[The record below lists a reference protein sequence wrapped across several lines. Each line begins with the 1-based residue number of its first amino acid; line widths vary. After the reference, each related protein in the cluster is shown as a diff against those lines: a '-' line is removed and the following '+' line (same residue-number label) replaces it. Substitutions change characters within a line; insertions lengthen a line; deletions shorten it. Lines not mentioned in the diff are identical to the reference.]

1 MAILLDKPFKCFE
14 IIKNILQ
21 QSNESEKNEE
31 IKESKGKMDLEAI
44 LLKLRD
50 DQISDLIFMILTLEL
65 EL

>member
-65 EL
+65 